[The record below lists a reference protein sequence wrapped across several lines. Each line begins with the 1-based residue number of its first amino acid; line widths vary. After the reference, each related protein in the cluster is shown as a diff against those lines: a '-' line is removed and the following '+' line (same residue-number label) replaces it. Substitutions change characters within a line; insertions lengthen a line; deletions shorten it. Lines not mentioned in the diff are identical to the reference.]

1 VWVTVQALERM
12 EELEA
17 ACSSADDEAAGPD
30 ASLLV
35 EGHISDILKPDVYL
49 SADKK
54 FVTYVNERINV
65 NSPSPFPSAS
75 PSPVSVIRAIRGRHT
90 TIGSFN
96 SSVPNGGV
104 ALTNHALRFM
114 HTCSLLQSVHA

>member
-1 VWVTVQALERM
+1 MTWQQPLKWHTCAAADVWVTVQALERM
-12 EELEA
+12 EEMEA
-17 ACSSADDEAAGPD
+17 PCTSADDEAAGPD

-65 NSPSPFPSAS
+65 GSPLYLSPPLCLPFLSERDS
-75 PSPVSVIRAIRGRHT
+75 CDSWV
-90 TIGSFN
+90 N
-96 SSVPNGGV
+96 PNGKSIYHLSFPNGE
-104 ALTNHALRFM
+104 
-114 HTCSLLQSVHA
+114 S